1 MKNLQELAYHLDTF
15 INPLKMEDTAINGIQ
30 VSNAG
35 PITKIATAVTASLE
49 TIIKAAAMQANVLI
63 VHHGIFSK
71 NDPYPLS
78 GIKYR
83 KIKLL
88 LDHNIA
94 LLCYHLPLDA
104 HQEIGNNCKAAH
116 ESRIERFKTF
126 WRNFNIPIGV
136 IGTMQPLPFV
146 EFKKNI
152 EEYYGREAA
161 SVKVKD
167 TIASVAIV
175 SGAGE
180 KSIKDAA
187 RTGADCFISGRV
199 DEPVWDSAH
208 EEHISFLG
216 LGHYATETV
225 GPQALATYIQG
236 TFALRSYFYQNRKP
250 FLTLAPS
257 RTNFQKKSQTIVL
270 FGSIPI

>member
-1 MKNLQELAYHLDTF
+1 MKNLQELTQHLDTF
-15 INPLKMEDTAINGIQ
+15 INPYRMEDTAINGIQ
-30 VSNAG
+30 VANTG

-49 TIIKAAAMQANVLI
+49 TLTKAAATGVNVLI

-78 GIKYR
+78 GVKYR
-83 KIKLL
+83 KIKVL

-104 HQEIGNNCKAAH
+104 HQEIGNNWKAARDLGLKDLKPFA
-116 ESRIERFKTF
+116 EYFKV
-126 WRNFNIPIGV
+126 PIGV
-136 IGTMQPLPFV
+136 IGTMQPIPFV

-152 EEYYGREAA
+152 EEYYGRSAT
-161 SVKVKD
+161 SVQVKD

-180 KSIKDAA
+180 KWIKDAA
-187 RTGADCFISGRV
+187 RVGADCFISGRV
-199 DEPVWDSAH
+199 DEPVWDNAH

-225 GPQALATYIQG
+225 GPKALAKHLQE
-236 TFALRSYFYQNRKP
+236 TFALPSIFIKTENP
-250 FLTLAPS
+250 F
-257 RTNFQKKSQTIVL
+257 
-270 FGSIPI
+270 